1 MRSPTRTRTRPPSTN
16 AMREQSPDTATC
28 VTPPLAAETRSS
40 APPGPR
46 ETNASATP
54 LVSSGTRLLAD
65 ETKATHEG

>member
-1 MRSPTRTRTRPPSTN
+1 
-16 AMREQSPDTATC
+16 MREQSPDTATC

-54 LVSSGTRLLAD
+54 LVSSGTRFLAD